1 MSPGCLVAKV
11 YTYRASIVLIGGV
24 TSKTRAEPLNMAKK
38 FIPLEAH
45 VSILERHIETARE
58 RAERFRTYS
67 ERQKE
72 MAERENDEW
81 REEIAFEQEG
91 MAQGFERTARDLEK
105 SLENDGD
112 ETYEVESLGRQMLSE
127 LLILIRKYPEMRSAI
142 TDYTL
147 VTDYDLSV
155 EEVAELRD
163 QSQEKIERNVD
174 EIKELSKA

>member
-1 MSPGCLVAKV
+1 
-11 YTYRASIVLIGGV
+11 
-24 TSKTRAEPLNMAKK
+24 MAKK
-38 FIPLEAH
+38 FIPLEKH
-45 VSILERHIETARE
+45 VSILEKHAETARD

-72 MAERENDEW
+72 MAEKENDEW
-81 REEIAFEQEG
+81 RAEVALEQAG
-91 MAQGFERTARDLEK
+91 MAEGFERTARDLER
-105 SLENDGD
+105 SLENGDD

-163 QSQEKIERNVD
+163 QTQEKVERNVD
-174 EIKELSKA
+174 EIKELSRA

>member
-1 MSPGCLVAKV
+1 
-11 YTYRASIVLIGGV
+11 
-24 TSKTRAEPLNMAKK
+24 MARE

-45 VSILERHIETARE
+45 ASILERHIETARD

-81 REEIAFEQEG
+81 RAEVAMEQEG
-91 MAQGFERTARDLEK
+91 MAEGFERTARELER
-105 SLENDGD
+105 SLEDGGD

-163 QSQEKIERNVD
+163 KGEDEIERNVD